1 MDGSNIVTDLDITNG
16 HAEPSWLHLDE
27 PAMSY
32 WARLR
37 LGVAAAAIVVG
48 AGIVQGLASTKIEL
62 SIPENVSHS
71 RARRT
76 R

>member
-1 MDGSNIVTDLDITNG
+1 MDM
-16 HAEPSWLHLDE
+16 AWLHLDE

-62 SIPENVSHS
+62 SIPENASHS